1 MSTIKALKENLN
13 GINKQI
19 ESLPEEIRKEVL
31 GKCLEVFNEVFG
43 DSESN
48 SLQVAYGQK
57 AYDAYKC
64 EVRNSIESVFGI
76 DDLHCTRG
84 TVDLDSLGWLE
95 DEACDEIEGIED
107 GLDELGDMPVTLEEI
122 QELSDL
128 AVRARLVAFASDEF
142 KRKVTEVFGV
152 EV

>member
-31 GKCLEVFNEVFG
+31 EKCLEAFNGVFG

-48 SLQVAYGQK
+48 NLQVAYGQN

-76 DDLHCTRG
+76 DDLHCNMG
-84 TVDLDSLGWLE
+84 TVDLDSLRWLE

-107 GLDELGDMPVTLEEI
+107 GLDELGGMPVTLEEV
-122 QELSDL
+122 QELSEL
-128 AVRARLVAFASDEF
+128 AERARLVAFASDEF
-142 KRKVTEVFGV
+142 KRKITEVFGV